1 MTEQIFPS
9 VLTILE
15 EFGAEL
21 VRDIGKSIKDK
32 DLIASGELSKSV
44 KFSIDVNLAD
54 EKYVFQLDM
63 APYWSAVD
71 EGRKAGKQPPIQ
83 SIMKWL
89 KYPNVQ
95 SKLGKENR
103 DLSLKTFKDYELK
116 GLAYVIARKIGKEGT
131 KATHFYSAVV
141 TEERL
146 NQLISDIGDAATVDV
161 IAQIN

>member
-1 MTEQIFPS
+1 
-9 VLTILE
+9 
-15 EFGAEL
+15 
-21 VRDIGKSIKDK
+21 
-32 DLIASGELSKSV
+32 
-44 KFSIDVNLAD
+44 
-54 EKYVFQLDM
+54 M

-71 EGRKAGKQPPIQ
+71 EGRNAGKQPPVQ

-89 KYPNVQ
+89 KYPNVK

-116 GLAYVIARKIGKEGT
+116 GLAYVIARKIGKEGA